1 MKKEVKENEEH
12 HLVLPDDVTVMEAAR
27 LLSPLWATLAVDVVV
42 SGLEEARLLSTL

>member
-27 LLSPLWATLAVDVVV
+27 LLSPLWATLGRGSRGRVRP
-42 SGLEEARLLSTL
+42 SP